1 MTAGWEGYECLCA
14 FECWVFARCCVAAV
28 QAGLSYT
35 RLKSKQNDIQN
46 EAERIRL

>member
-1 MTAGWEGYECLCA
+1 MTAGWEGYECLYA
-14 FECWVFARCCVAAV
+14 FECWVFARWCVATV
-28 QAGLSYT
+28 LSYT